1 MEKNIRQLDDIIWQ
15 LDLRVDNE
23 TEFIAPYLIKANED
37 YIVVDVGPTCGIP
50 ELIRQLK
57 VLGVNSSNLKYVFLT
72 HIHLDHSGGLGTFL
86 EFFPDTQVLVHRR
99 GTPHLI
105 DPDKVLWQS
114 SLDTL
119 GWVAEMYQKPVGV
132 KEENIISIHEKTFNI
147 KVNDLEFD
155 WIETPGHASHHFSF
169 LLKSKSIMFCG
180 DSVGMLVPSL
190 DSAMGPTTPHPYR
203 MDSGIDSIKVMIEM
217 CPEKLAFA
225 HHAIMPDAVSLLE
238 KHINQLNQW
247 KECVST
253 CLEKNIEEEE
263 KIAIEIAKIDEESN
277 RLINGPKEF
286 GGLRKALIGSITGFK
301 NLVISEKT

>member
-1 MEKNIRQLDDIIWQ
+1 
-15 LDLRVDNE
+15 
-23 TEFIAPYLIKANED
+23 
-37 YIVVDVGPTCGIP
+37 
-50 ELIRQLK
+50 
-57 VLGVNSSNLKYVFLT
+57 
-72 HIHLDHSGGLGTFL
+72 
-86 EFFPDTQVLVHRR
+86 
-99 GTPHLI
+99 
-105 DPDKVLWQS
+105 
-114 SLDTL
+114 
-119 GWVAEMYQKPVGV
+119 
-132 KEENIISIHEKTFNI
+132 
-147 KVNDLEFD
+147 
-155 WIETPGHASHHFSF
+155 
-169 LLKSKSIMFCG
+169 MFCG

-190 DSAMGPTTPHPYR
+190 DSAMVPTTPQPYR

-277 RLINGPKEF
+277 RLINGPEEF